1 MTGPPSSGATLSR
14 ADREALTAV
23 LEEAQRLGFLGP
35 GPVVSH
41 LEHALGFATL
51 APPPAAGTPPAG
63 AAAWDGR
70 ILDLGSG
77 GGLPG
82 LVVARALPHARLVLL
97 DAGERRTDFLLS
109 SAAGLEVTDRVVVV
123 RARAEEAGRR
133 VELRGSFDCV
143 LARSFGPPA
152 VTAECAAPFLRPGG
166 HLVVSE
172 PPTDEGVRRWPMAGL
187 AMLGMAPADPI
198 SVGTSFVRIVQRLR
212 CPDLYP
218 RRVGVPAKRPLFG
231 R

>member
-14 ADREALTAV
+14 AHREALTAV
-23 LEEAQRLGFLGP
+23 LEEARRLGFLGP
-35 GPVVSH
+35 GPVASH
-41 LEHALGFATL
+41 LGHALGFATL
-51 APPPAAGTPPAG
+51 AAAPSAGTPPL
-63 AAAWDGR
+63 AAWEGR

-82 LVVARALPHARLVLL
+82 LVVALALPHARLVLL
-97 DAGERRTDFLLS
+97 DAGERRTEFLLS
-109 SAAGLEVTDRVVVV
+109 SVARLGLAERVVVV

-133 VELRGSFDCV
+133 ADLRGSFDRV

-172 PPTDEGVRRWPMAGL
+172 PPTHEGVGRWPEAGL
-187 AMLGMAPADPI
+187 ALLGMAPAQAI
-198 SVGTSFVRIVQRLR
+198 SVGTSFVCIAQRHP
-212 CPDLYP
+212 CPGLYP